1 MFTHAAFR
9 LFDTTYPAYRVF
21 MLLTAIAM
29 FAALLAVLTRTRVG
43 LIIQAALTRPDMVAM
58 LGHNVRKSSCR
69 CSVPARWRLRSGNLG
84 CLLFRAA
91 LPGNSRRRVPP
102 LSSQRG
108 LRGRDPQR
116 RGGCLVVSVPGA
128 DERGASVFERV
139 LDHANAELATMV
151 DQAAITAEAAEAK
164 LAAKLALGS
173 GIENAAASLGVSRET
188 ARTQLKA
195 VFAKTNTRRQAELAA
210 LVARFRS

>member
-58 LGHNVRKSSCR
+58 LGHNVRKIFMPV

-91 LPGNSRRRVPP
+91 LPGTSRRRVPP

-195 VFAKTNTRRQAELAA
+195 VFAKTNTRRQAEL
-210 LVARFRS
+210 VARFRS

>member
-1 MFTHAAFR
+1 
-9 LFDTTYPAYRVF
+9 
-21 MLLTAIAM
+21 
-29 FAALLAVLTRTRVG
+29 
-43 LIIQAALTRPDMVAM
+43 
-58 LGHNVRKSSCR
+58 
-69 CSVPARWRLRSGNLG
+69 
-84 CLLFRAA
+84 
-91 LPGNSRRRVPP
+91 
-102 LSSQRG
+102 
-108 LRGRDPQR
+108 
-116 RGGCLVVSVPGA
+116 LVVSVPGA

-173 GIENAAASLGVSRET
+173 GIESAAASLGVSRET